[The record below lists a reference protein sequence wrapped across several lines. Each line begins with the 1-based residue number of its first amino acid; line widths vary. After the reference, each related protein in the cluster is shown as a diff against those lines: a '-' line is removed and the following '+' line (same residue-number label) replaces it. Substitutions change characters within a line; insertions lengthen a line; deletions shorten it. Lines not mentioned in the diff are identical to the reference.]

1 METSILKKLAIMQEE
16 GNDFFIIFDELDS
29 DNDKAYEGTE
39 QEALEQYDKLTPETK
54 EICTFAEYCNDNLT
68 EVEEYE
74 ESNGDWLVCDDSEAD
89 ELWEQSLD
97 NYIDEIIT
105 PELPETYRYY
115 FDNEAWKED
124 ARMDGRG
131 HSLNTYDG
139 NEYEQTIEGETFYLY
154 KR

>member
-1 METSILKKLAIMQEE
+1 MQEE

-74 ESNGDWLVCDDSEAD
+74 
-89 ELWEQSLD
+89 
-97 NYIDEIIT
+97 
-105 PELPETYRYY
+105 
-115 FDNEAWKED
+115 
-124 ARMDGRG
+124 
-131 HSLNTYDG
+131 
-139 NEYEQTIEGETFYLY
+139 
-154 KR
+154 